1 MILKRL
7 FDICLAIVLLILL
20 SPLFFIL
27 ALWVILDSRG
37 DVFYTQTRI
46 GKNRKPFRIYKFRSM
61 RPGSDAG
68 GLLTIGRRDG
78 RVTRAGYF
86 LRKTKF
92 DELPQLFNIL
102 AGQMSFVG
110 PRPEVEKYVACY
122 DDEQLQVLRI
132 RPGLTDYASLEYID
146 EEETLG
152 NSNDPES
159 TYIREIM
166 PAKLLLNR
174 RYISER
180 SFWGDILILFRTA
193 AGIARRKK

>member
-7 FDICLAIVLLILL
+7 FDICLAIFLLILM
-20 SPLFFIL
+20 SPLFAIL
-27 ALWVILDSRG
+27 SLWIMFDSRG
-37 DVFYTQTRI
+37 GVFYTQTRV
-46 GKNRKPFRIYKFRSM
+46 GKNQKPFSIYKFRSM

-86 LRKTKF
+86 LRKSKL

-102 AGQMSFVG
+102 AGHMSFVG
-110 PRPEVEKYVACY
+110 PRPEVEKYIAVY
-122 DDEQLQVLRI
+122 NEEQLQVLSI
-132 RPGLTDYASLEYID
+132 RPGLTDYASLEYIN
-146 EEETLG
+146 EEELLG
-152 NSNDPES
+152 NSNDPEN

-166 PAKLLLNR
+166 PAKLLLNL
-174 RYISER
+174 RYMRER
-180 SFWGDILILFRTA
+180 SFWGDIVILFRTV